1 MYPDNRGVVQ
11 TLNKS
16 HVEFV
21 STNHKDADLWMGIW
35 WKVNEHNGQGL
46 RVKVV
51 WITARTTAKEKAQ
64 MTQQNNQI
72 AVCNG
77 TAEEIAHTGV

>member
-1 MYPDNRGVVQ
+1 MYPDNRGVAQ

-16 HVEFV
+16 DVELV
-21 STNHKDADLWMGIW
+21 STNHKDADLWMGIRW
-35 WKVNEHNGQGL
+35 NVNEHSGQTL

-72 AVCNG
+72 AFAND
-77 TAEEIAHTGV
+77 TAEDIAVTGA